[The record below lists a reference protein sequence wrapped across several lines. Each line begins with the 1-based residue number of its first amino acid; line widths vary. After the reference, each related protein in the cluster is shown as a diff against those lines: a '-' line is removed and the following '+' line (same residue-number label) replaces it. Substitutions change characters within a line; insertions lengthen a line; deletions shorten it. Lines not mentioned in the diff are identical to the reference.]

1 MYSLPGIRSTNFN
14 TQHYLDL
21 SDVEMSIKNHSK
33 NVLLPNQIEIMKN
46 IYLLLSAF
54 VSPFVLVAQQA
65 NLFTIP
71 NQSAA
76 FIRMP
81 SRTTMVD
88 VDAVFFNPAN
98 LPSMGNGVQ
107 IGMNNQF
114 LNQFSYIDS
123 EYELYTSN
131 PKSYNGNVKSFVFPS
146 FFANW
151 NINDV
156 SIHGAFMIVGGAGG
170 VDYANLPVSDRGI
183 ADVPAAIVNTDFDFG
198 LPARS
203 LIQYDAENGTS
214 YSNIA
219 DYRFNFQNKGVGFSP
234 GVQLGFAYK
243 VNKYLNVGMDF
254 RWSQQL
260 VSSEGEVSNIEILP
274 ETQNADLNQW
284 MSPGDYL
291 RAVSSE
297 TGEAVYS
304 TAGQTYDQLGGDR
317 FISIR
322 QKGSGINFIPSF
334 LIKPTDKLF
343 IALKYEHRTKITL
356 TTSVRDGKDG
366 GEQGG
371 RPVFIDG
378 EEIRSDLPG
387 SLTVG
392 IGYQVNDKF
401 RVNTGGRYT
410 FFGNVDY
417 NGREQYMNQGY
428 YELEF
433 STSYQLFDKFLIS
446 GGYTYNR
453 ALVDPEYHSD
463 VDFWIPGHS
472 VGIGGRIDFTESLA
486 FDFGAMFT
494 QNVGQQ
500 FTYTNHSYADGNP
513 LATPPAG
520 YVGSYTMDFRKKSYI
535 IGMGLNIKIQKDQT
549 KTPNLSE
556 QEAASG
562 SSKLYNFRG

>member
-1 MYSLPGIRSTNFN
+1 MYSLSSVRSANFN
-14 TQHYLDL
+14 VQHYLDL
-21 SDVEMSIKNHSK
+21 LDVEMSIKNHSK
-33 NVLLPNQIEIMKN
+33 NVLLPNQIEIMRN
-46 IYLLLSAF
+46 IYLLFMAF
-54 VSPFVLVAQQA
+54 ISPFVLEAQQA

-203 LIQYDAENGTS
+203 LVQYDAENGTS

-243 VNKYLNVGMDF
+243 VNKFLNVGMDF

-260 VSSEGEVSNIEILP
+260 VSSEGEVSNIEVLP
-274 ETQNADLNQW
+274 ETQNTDLNQW
-284 MSPGDYL
+284 MTPGDYL

-401 RVNTGGRYT
+401 RVNTGGRFT

-494 QNVGQQ
+494 QNIGQQ
-500 FTYTNHSYADGNP
+500 FTYTNHSYADGNS

-520 YVGSYTMDFRKKSYI
+520 YEGSYTMDFRKKSYI

-556 QEAASG
+556 QEATSG
-562 SSKLYNFRG
+562 IIKSYNIRG